1 MSIEVLKKQLK
12 QKDIGKL
19 YFFTGP
25 EQYLIRYYEK
35 QITDMLLNDELKT
48 FNYTELTGKVSMN
61 ELMDAIAVF
70 PVFSDRRLVIVRES
84 TLFKGDVKEKEWSS
98 FFESL
103 PEYACVIFIQS
114 EVDKRGSL
122 YKALKKC
129 SVLIECSWQNEAALA
144 KWVMK
149 VLSSYNKKIN
159 QSDAAFFVGLL
170 DPDMTFMLLEIGK
183 VVQYAGDKEF
193 IDQYDILQVV
203 SKSVKSKIFD
213 LTDAV
218 SQHQMGKA
226 IQIVDELL
234 QMKEPVQFIMAMV
247 SRQIGILLKM
257 KKTEGKRLSSAE
269 IAKIVGIPP
278 FLTAKVQRQAA
289 SFTLEKLKTL
299 IKKCMETD
307 LAVKTGKMEA
317 RTALELF
324 ILEMES
330 KSS

>member
-129 SVLIECSWQNEAALA
+129 SVLIECSWQNEAALT

-149 VLSSYNKKIN
+149 VLSSYNKKIS

-183 VVQYAGDKEF
+183 VVQYAGDKE
-193 IDQYDILQVV
+193 LV

-247 SRQIGILLKM
+247 SRQMGILLKM

-278 FLTAKVQRQAA
+278 FLTAKVQKQAA